1 MLVFLCSCDDNFAR
15 LMPPMD
21 VDQRLY
27 VNTASNDPNA
37 EFRRIVD
44 DHARFLWR
52 TLRHLGVKERDLEDT
67 CQDVFLVAHRRWLDF
82 RGDSSLRTWLY
93 GIAVRLASEHRR
105 RAYVRREIPTSEP
118 PIAQTEPTEFD
129 PLERRELRDL
139 FNSVLEQ
146 LDDDARAVFV
156 LYEIE
161 DLDMKAVAQ
170 AVGCP
175 LQTAYSR
182 LYSARRRVA
191 LAVRKLEPDLAKR
204 GHHGA

>member
-1 MLVFLCSCDDNFAR
+1 VLVFVCSCDDNFAR
-15 LMPPMD
+15 LLPPMH
-21 VDQRLY
+21 VDKRSSA
-27 VNTASNDPNA
+27 NAATNDPKT

-44 DHARFLWR
+44 DHAQFLWR
-52 TLRHLGVKERDLEDT
+52 ALRHLGVRERDLEDT
-67 CQDVFLVAHRRWLDF
+67 CQDVFLVAHRRWSDF

-105 RAYVRREIPTSEP
+105 RAHVRREVPTSEP
-118 PIAQTEPTEFD
+118 PIVQTESPEFD
-129 PLERRELRDL
+129 QLERRELRDL
-139 FNSVLEQ
+139 FNSILER

-161 DLDMKAVAQ
+161 DLDMRAVAE

-191 LAVRKLEPDLAKR
+191 LAVRELEPDLAKR
-204 GHHGA
+204 EHHGA